1 MSRSFSRQGHDGAA
15 QGCELDMPN
24 WSAKIIAD
32 TVTPKLAAFAGKI
45 EHEVE
50 KELDVIGAD
59 MEDLAKSLA
68 PVDTGRL
75 RDSIFHRVNGFE
87 LEFGNDVE
95 YGLYQEFGT
104 RFQPGT
110 PHIRPALDAFQ
121 QRILDAILVGCYNA
135 LGI

>member
-1 MSRSFSRQGHDGAA
+1 
-15 QGCELDMPN
+15 MPK

-32 TVTPKLAAFAGKI
+32 TVTPRLAAFASKI